1 MANPSRWTLDMIS
14 LSPMKP
20 LAPDV
25 IWANIEKYAGYG
37 PLGVGRCRDLLDYID
52 GQLIER
58 RGGLAMRA
66 LWQTVADY
74 LDRVQESI
82 AA

>member
-1 MANPSRWTLDMIS
+1 MANARRWTLDMIA
-14 LSPMKP
+14 LSPMRP
-20 LAPDV
+20 LAPEI
-25 IWANIEKYAGYG
+25 IWESLEKYAGRG
-37 PLGVGRCRDLLDYID
+37 PLGVGRCRDLLDHID

-58 RGGLAMRA
+58 RGGPAMRA

-74 LDRVQESI
+74 LDRVQQSL